1 MSIMRKLIRKSYK
14 IITAED
20 KKIILENFFSLSTLQ
35 GITYIIPIAII
46 PYLMRVIGPDKLG
59 LIVFAQA
66 FIQYL
71 MILTDYGFSISATK
85 EISLCRDRKDMVCS
99 IFSSVMTVRIILAVV
114 SLFILLAVIHF
125 IPKFRKDYLVYVLS
139 FGAVIGNTLF
149 PVWFFQGTEKMKYI
163 SKINIT
169 AGVAAALGIVFF
181 VRKPEDYLLIPLIN
195 SLVMMGSGVAG
206 LFIVFRRFDI
216 TFVRQTYG
224 NIKTQLK
231 AGWNVF
237 ISIVAIN
244 AYTASRIFAVGL
256 LTNNVITGYYAVAER
271 LAYVIQ
277 TFPLLSFSQA
287 IYPRI
292 SKIYSHNKK
301 RAIKIMQ
308 KLQRSTIIAYVVA
321 LPILSLLAPWLS
333 GIMCEVRAPIV
344 IASLRLLLVSVMFV
358 AANAF
363 KVQYLLVCGKTDTYS
378 RIHISAALVGM
389 PLIFLSIYLFSYI
402 GAAFST
408 IITESGVF
416 TLTAIAIAKLIK
428 D

>member
-1 MSIMRKLIRKSYK
+1 MRKLIRKSYK

-35 GITYIIPIAII
+35 GITYIVPIAII
-46 PYLMRVIGPDKLG
+46 PYLMRVIGPGKLG
-59 LIVFAQA
+59 LIAFAQA
-66 FIQYL
+66 FVQYL
-71 MILTDYGFSISATK
+71 MILTDYGFSVSATK

-125 IPKFRKDYLVYVLS
+125 IPRFRKDYLVYLLS

-181 VRKPEDYLLIPLIN
+181 VRRPEDYLLIPLIN
-195 SLVMMGSGVAG
+195 SLVMTGSGVAG

-224 NIKTQLK
+224 NIRTQLK

-256 LTNNVITGYYAVAER
+256 LTNNVITGYYSVAER

-292 SKIYSHNKK
+292 SKIYSRNKK
-301 RAIKIMQ
+301 RAIKIMR

-344 IASLRLLLVSVMFV
+344 ITSLRLLLISVVFI

-363 KVQYLLVCGKTDTYS
+363 KVQYLLVCGRTDTYS

-408 IITESGVF
+408 IITEAGVF